1 MLDMFMKIINDFSTM
16 LYSIQDNDSKSNQA
30 CLSSNF
36 RSLENSFM
44 EIAWSYQKYTYPYDR
59 NL

>member
-36 RSLENSFM
+36 RSLE
-44 EIAWSYQKYTYPYDR
+44 K
-59 NL
+59 